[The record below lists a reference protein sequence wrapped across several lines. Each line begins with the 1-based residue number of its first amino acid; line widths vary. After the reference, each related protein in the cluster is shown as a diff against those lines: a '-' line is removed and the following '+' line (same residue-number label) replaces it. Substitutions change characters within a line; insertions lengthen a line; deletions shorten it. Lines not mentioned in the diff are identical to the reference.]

1 MISTGHYASN
11 HGGLV
16 IYLNK
21 KWEYKLQI
29 DVTESK
35 LWEKQIIEIFDINKT
50 QRNKLVI
57 GNLYRPPYNLRDSL
71 DTFMI
76 EFNSTL
82 LEHHNKGQIK
92 VHICRDYNVDLLK
105 SK

>member
-1 MISTGHYASN
+1 MISTGRYDSN

-21 KWEYKLQI
+21 KWEYKLKT

-35 LWEKQIIEIFDINKT
+35 FRERQIIEIFDPNKT

-57 GNLYRPPYNLRDSL
+57 GNIYRPPYNARDSL
-71 DTFMI
+71 DTFMM
-76 EFNSTL
+76 EFNST
-82 LEHHNKGQIK
+82 
-92 VHICRDYNVDLLK
+92 Y
-105 SK
+105 